1 MNQKPNMKRAVAIH
15 AAIASNV
22 MAAMAHVR
30 KEPYHF
36 NYTLCTG
43 CAVCF
48 EQCPCHAIDMKVEIP
63 FSDMESIPV
72 KEEVEEF

>member
-1 MNQKPNMKRAVAIH
+1 
-15 AAIASNV
+15 
-22 MAAMAHVR
+22 
-30 KEPYHF
+30 
-36 NYTLCTG
+36 
-43 CAVCF
+43 VCF